1 MRKCWLGNSVVNQPT
16 LIYLDNFKIGIGR
29 NPYERVVTLYKEGW
43 DYNGLEQWLKNRKIL
58 PQSELYKDCDAV
70 VCLESWERDFDEL
83 GMTPDKNTFDKLE
96 SKYSS
101 DYRRWYTQSLKDEVD
116 QLAKQDLD
124 TYGYRF

>member
-1 MRKCWLGNSVVNQPT
+1 MSESSWIEV
-16 LIYLDNFKIGIGR
+16 DNFKIGIVR
-29 NPYERVVTLYKEGW
+29 NPYERIIHLYKEGW
-43 DYNGLEQWLKNRKIL
+43 DYNGLEQWLEKQKVL

-83 GMTPDKNTFDKLE
+83 GITPDKNTFDKLE
-96 SKYSS
+96 SKYTS

-116 QLAKQDLD
+116 QRVKQDLE